1 MKTISFA
8 AAALLVSVPVAFAQ
22 TATKGQQMT
31 ESQCL
36 SVWNKANPSGAPT
49 LSEAQAKGYV
59 TNFKAANPDND
70 GSLDKSEFMAAC
82 SAGYVKS
89 GSASGAGSG
98 TSGTGSKS
106 APQ

>member
-8 AAALLVSVPVAFAQ
+8 AAALLLSTPVALAQ

-59 TNFKAANPDND
+59 TNFKSADPDND
-70 GSLDKSEFMAAC
+70 GSLDKSEFLAAC
-82 SAGYVKS
+82 GAGLVKS
-89 GSASGAGSG
+89 SSSTGAGTG
-98 TSGTGSKS
+98 TSGTGK
-106 APQ
+106 ATPQ